1 LARVEEEGP
10 TGAGL
15 LAAVASGFL
24 LAWGLLN
31 AAVPQLLA
39 GAAGLGLLASSA
51 LYARLQAAR
60 LADGLRREVVGDAVE
75 GRLAV
80 VRLHLPSPGLVGV
93 LAELEDEPPR
103 GTGGGGRVG
112 VLAAPPGGTGYVDYE
127 VRVRPGKRRFG
138 RARARLSD
146 PLGLYRVRL
155 TLDPEERFMYGVPR
169 PRPPPSEV
177 VRAAVEESLSP
188 ARLVRGPGI
197 EFHSVREYV
206 DGDDFRLIEWKA
218 TARLQKLMVKEL
230 RIEASSP
237 VVVLL
242 APGPRGDEGEP
253 GKTFFEEASRL
264 ALGLA
269 GEAASLGSPVG
280 YIGAVEGDLVEAPP
294 KRGPAA
300 VDSTATAIAATPPQ
314 GPTPPALEEAVRA
327 YLHKHVRGPAT
338 LAALPGPGVEEEVA
352 SAVKAAVEGTRV
364 KPVLLRLEQGEVR
377 VEWLR

>member
-1 LARVEEEGP
+1 MARVEEEGP
-10 TGAGL
+10 TGAGI

-31 AAVPQLLA
+31 ATVPQLLA

-51 LYARLQAAR
+51 LYARLQASR
-60 LADGLRREVVGDAVE
+60 LAEGLRREVVGDAVE

-80 VRLHLPSPGLVGV
+80 VRLHLPGPGAVGV
-93 LAELEDEPPR
+93 LASIEDEPPR
-103 GTGGGGRVG
+103 GTGDGGFVG
-112 VLAAPPGGTGYVDYE
+112 VLAAPPGGSGYVDYE

-138 RARARLSD
+138 LARVRLSD

-155 TLDPEERFMYGVPR
+155 ALDPEERFMYGVPR
-169 PRPPPSEV
+169 PRQPPKDV
-177 VRAAVEESLSP
+177 VGAAVEESLSP

-237 VVVLL
+237 VIVLL

-253 GKTFFEEASRL
+253 GETFFEEASGL
-264 ALGLA
+264 ALGIA
-269 GEAASLGSPVG
+269 AEAASMGSPVG
-280 YIGAVEGDLVEAPP
+280 YLGAVEGDIVESPP
-294 KRGPAA
+294 KKGPAA
-300 VDSTATAIAATPPQ
+300 VDSMASSLAATRPQ
-314 GPTPPALEEAVRA
+314 GPTPEPLEDLVRV
-327 YLHKHVRGPAT
+327 YLQKHVRGPAT
-338 LAALPGPGVEEEVA
+338 LIALPGPDVEEQV
-352 SAVKAAVEGTRV
+352 SSSVRGAVEGTRV
-364 KPVLLRLEQGEVR
+364 KPVLLRVSRGEVR